1 MKTSHVGLGTCEND
15 WQVFMQHAAAALD
28 SFAVPAKEKDE
39 VLAFLTS
46 LKADVVER
54 A

>member
-1 MKTSHVGLGTCEND
+1 MQTSHKGLGISASD
-15 WQVFMQHAAAALD
+15 WAVFMRHAAAALEK
-28 SFAVPAKEKDE
+28 FAVPPPERDE

-46 LKADVVER
+46 LQGDVVER